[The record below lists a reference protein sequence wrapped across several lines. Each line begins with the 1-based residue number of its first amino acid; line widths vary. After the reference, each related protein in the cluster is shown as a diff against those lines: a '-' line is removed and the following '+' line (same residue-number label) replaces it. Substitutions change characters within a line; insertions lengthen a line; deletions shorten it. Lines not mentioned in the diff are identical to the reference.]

1 MYKNGVTFP
10 THLFFQNDLLR
21 IDNLTSIKNLIESSK
36 KICLDDKSD
45 HKFNL
50 NIILN
55 ENNFSALIKIFL
67 ILFPYLKFSPS
78 EDYIEV
84 TVHSKYID
92 LPQIN
97 NLFKDRVDLVFI
109 FELITEIKENSNVE
123 FFNESFFYTNF
134 YNVLYKLFFID
145 LSKCFKL
152 TVKNDLRFCIKQELE
167 KYVEYENIISS
178 KNYSSEILFEKC
190 RSFVLNFRKSLK
202 PSSNID
208 LYDKLLDLNNYIEID
223 NKGLLNFI
231 FDCVKFT
238 EKTSVSTQNKILREL
253 YWKLGCKILKKSFLI
268 YDSPN
273 TQSFV
278 KEFSKISLRN
288 RNK

>member
-10 THLFFQNDLLR
+10 TYLFFQNDLLR

-45 HKFNL
+45 YKFNL

-78 EDYIEV
+78 EDCIEV

-123 FFNESFFYTNF
+123 FFNETFFYTNF

-178 KNYSSEILFEKC
+178 K
-190 RSFVLNFRKSLK
+190 
-202 PSSNID
+202 SSN
-208 LYDKLLDLNNYIEID
+208 KNLNKY
-223 NKGLLNFI
+223 
-231 FDCVKFT
+231 
-238 EKTSVSTQNKILREL
+238 
-253 YWKLGCKILKKSFLI
+253 
-268 YDSPN
+268 
-273 TQSFV
+273 
-278 KEFSKISLRN
+278 
-288 RNK
+288 